1 MAVKDFTKPGP
12 MILSNMF
19 IYGIFMAVLFG
30 TYFMNPPDYNVITKT
45 NATCFSAEVFGQQ
58 MASPIDTGN
67 MTDVANEFSLFFL
80 FGFILNTI
88 LLGLVLLGIFT
99 VMCQKPWLECTW
111 FILTF
116 AMVIF

>member
-45 NATCFSAEVFGQQ
+45 NATCFSAEVFGQ
-58 MASPIDTGN
+58 
-67 MTDVANEFSLFFL
+67 
-80 FGFILNTI
+80 
-88 LLGLVLLGIFT
+88 
-99 VMCQKPWLECTW
+99 
-111 FILTF
+111 
-116 AMVIF
+116 